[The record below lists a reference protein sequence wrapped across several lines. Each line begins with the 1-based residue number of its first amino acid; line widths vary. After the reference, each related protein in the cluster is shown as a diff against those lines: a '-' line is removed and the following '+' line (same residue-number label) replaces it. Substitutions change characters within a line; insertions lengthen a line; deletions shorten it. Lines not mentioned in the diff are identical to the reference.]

1 MVANVAP
8 HFSETLDLSSSVVR
22 PQRVTLVDCGERR
35 SESVAIKAI
44 RLTGPLSVHDPGLC
58 PREAEFRRRGC
69 HRERPGTT
77 VENGTHPE
85 HDELTHAPIPGLRLG
100 LLGRLL
106 IIAHA
111 GMQPDGTDRCDCYRR
126 TGALAAVARMGTVGE
141 VTELIGPPWTRE
153 PCEPGG
159 ARSVSVATTVATL
172 WACSRARRAPGREPA
187 ARCPWA
193 WSLCDQDVL
202 RLRLV
207 VVFLPLDED
216 APDHSALIATPDVP
230 RPYLREVPQ
239 WVAKPA

>member
-22 PQRVTLVDCGERR
+22 PQRVTLVNCGERR

-126 TGALAAVARMGTVGE
+126 TGALAAVARMGTVGA
-141 VTELIGPPWTRE
+141 L
-153 PCEPGG
+153 
-159 ARSVSVATTVATL
+159 S
-172 WACSRARRAPGREPA
+172 RRAN
-187 ARCPWA
+187 WA
-193 WSLCDQDVL
+193 KWTASCGVL
-202 RLRLV
+202 N
-207 VVFLPLDED
+207 
-216 APDHSALIATPDVP
+216 
-230 RPYLREVPQ
+230 VPQ
-239 WVAKPA
+239 AISCRIHLYWIKAALRAAAACGRRWRAVLGRAVGHRQRTADPPSATGALPASGRAAVQLDHAT